1 MTGKAAPASA
11 KIIVT
16 PKGERLAI
24 LPAEDY
30 EDMRDALVHAQA
42 IADVEA
48 GRDEPITLDE
58 MHALLDAPSPLTFW
72 REKRGLTRAALAEA
86 AHLRES
92 DIEDLE
98 SGKASTK
105 KVMTR
110 IATVLKVAVEELL

>member
-16 PKGERLAI
+16 PKGE
-24 LPAEDY
+24 DY
-30 EDMRDALVHAQA
+30 EGMRDALAHAQA

-58 MHALLDAPSPLTFW
+58 MQALLDAPSPLTFW